1 MAEPRWER
9 LIVRLASG
17 WQVTVRALLRPGE
30 GGAKLEALDV
40 VEAWTVVA
48 PIVDCDEVAR
58 VELTAKMRDGLRKA
72 LLTSPN
78 RRACLDAAIANAT
91 AGWRQ

>member
-1 MAEPRWER
+1 MGEPRWER
-9 LIVRLASG
+9 LTVRLALG

-40 VEAWTVVA
+40 VEAWTVID
-48 PIVDCDEVAR
+48 PIVEYDEFAR
-58 VELTAKMRDGLRKA
+58 VELTTKMRDGIRKA

-78 RRACLDAAIANAT
+78 RRACLDAAIAKQT
-91 AGWRQ
+91 AAWQQ